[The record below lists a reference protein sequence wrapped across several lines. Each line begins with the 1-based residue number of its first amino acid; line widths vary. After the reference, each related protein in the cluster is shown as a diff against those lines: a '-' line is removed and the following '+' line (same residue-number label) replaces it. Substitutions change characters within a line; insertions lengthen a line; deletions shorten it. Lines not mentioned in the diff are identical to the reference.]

1 MIFDLNAKV
10 RKELKKESDSLRTT
24 GQVPGVIYGP
34 EVAENVNVSVEMNVL
49 EKVYSEGGESSLIN
63 LQVEGE
69 KEIREVLIKDMVFD
83 PVIDRA
89 YHVDFYQI
97 KRGEKLDI
105 EPSIEFIGVSPAVKA
120 LGGILVKNLDSVE
133 IRCLPKDMISVIQVD
148 LSQLVTFEDKI
159 LVKDLPLPADVE
171 LLTDP
176 QESVAMVQEPAEE
189 EVDVPVGPAVAP
201 VEGEEDEKPAEGG
214 DAKKEAA
221 PAEGKKEEKK

>member
-10 RKELKKESDSLRTT
+10 RKELKKESDALRTA
-24 GQVPGVIYGP
+24 GEVPGVIYGP
-34 EVAENVNVSVEMNVL
+34 EVAENINVTVEMNVL

-69 KEIREVLIKDMVFD
+69 KEPREVLIKDMVFD

-105 EPSIEFIGVSPAVKA
+105 EPTIEFVGVSAAVKA
-120 LGGILVKNLDSVE
+120 LGGILVKNMDSVQ
-133 IRCLPKDMISVIQVD
+133 IRCLPRDMISTIEVD
-148 LSQLVTFEDKI
+148 LAKLETFEDKI
-159 LVKDLPLPADVE
+159 LVSDLPLPEGVE

-189 EVDVPVGPAVAP
+189 EIDEPVGPAVPEEAGA
-201 VEGEEDEKPAEGG
+201 EGEKPAEGG
-214 DAKKEAA
+214 EEKKEEA
-221 PAEGKKEEKK
+221 PAEEKKEENK

>member
-1 MIFDLNAKV
+1 MIFDLNVKV
-10 RKELKKESDSLRTT
+10 RKELKKESDSLRTS

-34 EVAENVNVSVEMNVL
+34 EVDENINVTVEMNVL

-69 KEIREVLIKDMVFD
+69 KEVREVLIKDMVFD

-105 EPSIEFIGVSPAVKA
+105 EPTLEFVGISAAVKA

-133 IRCLPKDMISVIQVD
+133 IRCLPRDMISTIEVD
-148 LSQLVTFEDKI
+148 LTKLETFEDRI
-159 LVKDLPLPADVE
+159 LVSDLPLPEGVE

-176 QESVAMVQEPAEE
+176 KESVAMVQEPAEE
-189 EVDVPVGPAVAP
+189 EVDAPVGPAVAA
-201 VEGEEDEKPAEGG
+201 VEGEEGEKPAEGG
-214 DAKKEAA
+214 DAKQEEA

>member
-1 MIFDLNAKV
+1 
-10 RKELKKESDSLRTT
+10 
-24 GQVPGVIYGP
+24 
-34 EVAENVNVSVEMNVL
+34 MNVL

-69 KEIREVLIKDMVFD
+69 KEVREVLIKDMVFD

-105 EPSIEFIGVSPAVKA
+105 EPTIEFIGISPAVKA
-120 LGGILVKNLDSVE
+120 LGGILVKNMDSVE
-133 IRCLPKDMISVIQVD
+133 IRCLPRDMVSVIKVD
-148 LSQLVTFEDKI
+148 LAQLETFEDKI
-159 LVKDLPLPADVE
+159 LVKDLPLPEGVE

-189 EVDVPVGPAVAP
+189 EIDESVGPAVPAE
-201 VEGEEDEKPAEGG
+201 EGAEGEKPAEGG
-214 DAKKEAA
+214 EEKKEEA
-221 PAEGKKEEKK
+221 PAEEKKEEKK